1 VADTGIEVSAG
12 SRVSR
17 DPPATAETEVSAVI
31 PVFNDRPALENAI
44 PRSLAALEGITGAF
58 ELIIAEDG
66 STDGTPDLVRER
78 AARDPRI
85 RLLHSD
91 ERLGRGRALTRAFG
105 EARGRIAC
113 YYDVDL
119 ATDLAY
125 LPALIGAIR
134 AGADIATGSRLLPSS
149 EVTRTGE
156 REVASRV
163 YNALVRLLL
172 GSRVHDHQC
181 GFKAFNRERIL
192 ALLPSVKAPHWFWDT
207 EVLVRGQRAGL
218 RVAEFPVVWRTG
230 KGTTVRL
237 KDVFE
242 MGGAILSL
250 WWQLHGPQG

>member
-1 VADTGIEVSAG
+1 MGDV
-12 SRVSR
+12 
-17 DPPATAETEVSAVI
+17 EVSAVI
-31 PVFNDRPALENAI
+31 PVFNDRAAPAKIELSAVIPVFNDRAALETAI
-44 PRSLAALEGITGAF
+44 PRSLEALEGITSSF

-66 STDGTPDLVRER
+66 STDGTPDLVRRKAGE
-78 AARDPRI
+78 DPRI

-105 EARGRIAC
+105 EARGSIVC

-119 ATDLAY
+119 ATDLKH
-125 LPALIGAIR
+125 LGELIGAIR

-156 REVASRV
+156 REVASRG
-163 YNALVRLLL
+163 YNILVRLLL

-181 GFKAFNRERIL
+181 GFKAFNREKVL
-192 ALLPSVKAPHWFWDT
+192 PLLPSVKATHWFWDT
-207 EVLVRGQRAGL
+207 ELLVRGQRAGL

-230 KGTTVRL
+230 RTTTVRM